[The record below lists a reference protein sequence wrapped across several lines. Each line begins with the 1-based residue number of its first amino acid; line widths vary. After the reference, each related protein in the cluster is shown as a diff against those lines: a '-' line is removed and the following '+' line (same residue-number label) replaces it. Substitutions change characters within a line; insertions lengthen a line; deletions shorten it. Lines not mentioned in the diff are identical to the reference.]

1 MSTEIYKARLRW
13 KRFLLVGAV
22 AIGAITLWYTNDFV
36 QKLRQVER
44 QKVHL
49 WAEASRQLAN
59 PNNDSNVN
67 FIFEVIRDNRTVP
80 VILTDEQGNINGF
93 RNLDSIKMMNPA
105 YIDRQLRIMEEQHQP
120 IEIDYYEGKKVY
132 IYYKDSILLTKLQ
145 FYPLIMLL
153 VISLFI
159 GIAYLGF
166 NASRRSEQN
175 RVWAGMARETAH
187 QIGTPL
193 SSLMGWLEILKSQ
206 NVDDTTISE
215 IAKDIDRLEI
225 ITDRFSK
232 IGSKPSI
239 ESEDVLS
246 ICRDTLQYLER
257 RSPRKIEF
265 ELKSEQESIFAPLN
279 RSLFSWVIE
288 NLVRNGVDSMEGEG
302 RIEIELHDHGKKV
315 YIDISDTGKG
325 IRKSDFNNIFKP
337 GFTTKTRGWGLGLS
351 LAKRIIESYH
361 GGRISVLRSER
372 ERGSTFRIVLF
383 RA

>member
-13 KRFLLVGAV
+13 KRFLFLGAI

-36 QKLRQVER
+36 QKLRMVER

-59 PNNDSNVN
+59 PSNDSNVN

-80 VILTDEQGNINGF
+80 VILTDELGNINGF
-93 RNLDSIKMMNPA
+93 RNLDSTKMQNPD
-105 YIDRQLRIMEEQHQP
+105 YVQRQLKIMAEQHQP
-120 IEIDYYEGKKVY
+120 IEIDYYAGKKVY

-166 NASRRSEQN
+166 NASRRGEQN

-193 SSLMGWLEILKSQ
+193 SSLMGWLEILKAQ
-206 NVDDTTISE
+206 NVDDGTIQE
-215 IAKDIDRLEI
+215 IAKDIDRLEV

-232 IGSKPSI
+232 IGSKPAI
-239 ESEDVLS
+239 ESEDVLA
-246 ICRDTLQYLER
+246 ICRDTMQYLER
-257 RSPRKIEF
+257 RSPRKIQF
-265 ELKSEQESIFAPLN
+265 ELISEWDEIQVPLN
-279 RSLFSWVIE
+279 KSLFSWVVE

-302 RIEIELHDHGKKV
+302 SINIELQDHGKKV
-315 YIDISDTGKG
+315 FVDISDTGKG

-361 GGRISVLRSER
+361 GGKISVLRSEKDK
-372 ERGSTFRIVLF
+372 GSTFRVILY